1 MEKPSL
7 NAEQQRLIES
17 GQGALWKKM
26 GALFER
32 APVGNGS
39 RRLQQGRRSLG
50 FFSPHDH
57 ARSCACLSG
66 NARNRAIPRCFGF
79 HPWLKPENTKIHSI
93 NNSSNRRNVC

>member
-17 GQGALWKKM
+17 GQGALWKKW
-26 GALFER
+26 GTYLSER
-32 APVGNGS
+32 QWGTVREDYSKDGEAWD
-39 RRLQQGRRSLG
+39 
-50 FFSPHDH
+50 FFPHDH

-79 HPWLKPENTKIHSI
+79 HPWLKPENTKVHSI
-93 NNSSNRRNVC
+93 NN